1 MKASHQMSFFFIGL
15 ALFAMFFGSGNLI
28 FPLYIGQLAEG
39 QWMTATLGFLLT
51 AVLVPI
57 AGVIAMVVFRG
68 DYTAFFNCLGKKM
81 GFLVTLILLT
91 VWIPFGSGPRC
102 ATLAYASMLPHIETP
117 IPLWA
122 FSIAYCGLVALMI
135 YQKSRMLD
143 LLGYVLTPLL
153 LGCLALIVFKGI
165 DFALISPHLSFQA
178 HEIFFRS
185 LQEGYNTMDLI
196 ASFFF
201 SASIIDIL
209 RRSSKDESLS
219 LSKTFKAGIVGA
231 ILLAIVYVGLISLAA
246 SHVDTLQN
254 IPKDQLLVHIAKV
267 VLGSHLGIV
276 ASIAVFLA
284 CLTTSVALA
293 SVFADFI
300 ADKFFQNKEKYHIA
314 LIATQLITFGM
325 SITGLQGITFV
336 TEPILQVFYPM
347 LMILIVYNVGRQW
360 LVKREMLTAENKI
373 VEIAG

>member
-1 MKASHQMSFFFIGL
+1 MKASHQMSFFVIGL
-15 ALFAMFFGSGNLI
+15 ALFSMFFGSGNLI
-28 FPLYIGQLAEG
+28 FPLFIGQIAEG
-39 QWMTATLGFLLT
+39 QWIPATCGFLLT

-68 DYTAFFNCLGKKM
+68 DYTAFFSCLGKKL

-117 IPLWA
+117 IPLWV
-122 FSIAYCGLVALMI
+122 FSLAYCALVTLII

-143 LLGYVLTPLL
+143 ILGYVLTPLL
-153 LGCLALIVFKGI
+153 LGCLALIFIQGI
-165 DFALISPHLSFQA
+165 DFASISPHSSFHA
-178 HEIFFRS
+178 HEIFIRS

-209 RRSSKDESLS
+209 RRSSHDESLS

-254 IPKDQLLVHIAKV
+254 VPKDQLLVHIAKA

-276 ASIAVFLA
+276 ASLAVFLA

-293 SVFADFI
+293 TVFADFI
-300 ADKFFQNKEKYHIA
+300 ADKFFQNQEKYHIA
-314 LIATQLITFGM
+314 LLLTQLVTFGM

-336 TEPILQVFYPM
+336 TEPVLNVFYPL
-347 LMILIVYNVGRQW
+347 LMVLIVYNVSRQW
-360 LVKREMLTAENKI
+360 IGQKTLVRAE
-373 VEIAG
+373 